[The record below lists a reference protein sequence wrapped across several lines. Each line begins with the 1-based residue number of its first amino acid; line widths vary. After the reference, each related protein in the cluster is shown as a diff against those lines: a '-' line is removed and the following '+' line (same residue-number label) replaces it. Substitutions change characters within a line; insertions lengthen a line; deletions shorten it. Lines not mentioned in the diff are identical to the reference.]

1 MTTSIKTCFKCK
13 AEKAVT
19 EFYKHSAMADGYL
32 GKCKECTKLDTINNR
47 RDKLEYYTDY
57 DKHRAMQPHRVAARH
72 QYQQT
77 DAGKAACFRAREK
90 WQISNPVKRKA
101 SEQVNNAVRDRRIAK
116 PVACEACSKTGC
128 RIHGH
133 HDDYSKPLS
142 VRWLCP
148 ACHNSWHR
156 ENGEGANAA

>member
-57 DKHRAMQPHRVAARH
+57 DRCWEGRLL
-72 QYQQT
+72 
-77 DAGKAACFRAREK
+77 
-90 WQISNPVKRKA
+90 SSKRKMADKQSCKAQGQRA
-101 SEQVNNAVRDRRIAK
+101 S
-116 PVACEACSKTGC
+116 
-128 RIHGH
+128 
-133 HDDYSKPLS
+133 
-142 VRWLCP
+142 
-148 ACHNSWHR
+148 
-156 ENGEGANAA
+156 